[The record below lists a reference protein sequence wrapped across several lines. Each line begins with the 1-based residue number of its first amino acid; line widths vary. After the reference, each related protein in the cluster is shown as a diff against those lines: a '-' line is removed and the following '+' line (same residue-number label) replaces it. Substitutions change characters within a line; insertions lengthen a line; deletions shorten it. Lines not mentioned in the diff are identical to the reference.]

1 MNKYNKGL
9 LIILLVALI
18 CASGNVIAQN
28 RSWKRGVSAN
38 YLHPAGVDLLAPGV
52 SWAYNWG
59 GEPANLILGEK
70 IEFLPMVW
78 GAYQGQLDAA
88 KSYLEGGAQ
97 PSHILVLNEPNL
109 RGQAFITPQASAD
122 WMKHVHTTLSSYGIP
137 LIGPQ
142 MSLGSSV
149 EDSITAYDPL
159 QQKDVTYTDM
169 NSFLDAY
176 NYYVEDG
183 LDEGI
188 AVHPYGGVGEMQWAV
203 NSAYDRSGEPVWVT
217 EFAYWNAG
225 SVDELYDYM
234 ISALDYLEHSPRVA
248 RYAWFKA
255 DLGSRGRLSL
265 LSTNQ
270 TELTRLGELYVN
282 YPVYDPGYYYP
293 VNTRIEAEAYM
304 QKSTSMQM
312 QTSDIEGGMG
322 ALFNSRSFGWADY
335 QINVEEAGTYT
346 IRMRISKESYPE
358 LLEPVN
364 TNVENPAT
372 GIERDLLMTTE
383 LEAGQQTLRIWFKRL
398 GAKFDWFEVLPGV
411 RK

>member
-1 MNKYNKGL
+1 
-9 LIILLVALI
+9 
-18 CASGNVIAQN
+18 
-28 RSWKRGVSAN
+28 
-38 YLHPAGVDLLAPGV
+38 
-52 SWAYNWG
+52 
-59 GEPANLILGEK
+59 
-70 IEFLPMVW
+70 MVW
-78 GAYQGQLDAA
+78 GAYQGQLNDA
-88 KSYLEGGAQ
+88 KSYLESGAQ

-122 WMKHVHTTLSSYGIP
+122 WMKQVHTTLSPYGIP
-137 LIGPQ
+137 LVGPQ

-149 EDSITAYDPL
+149 EDSITAWDPIL
-159 QQKDVTYTDM
+159 EREVTYTDM
-169 NSFLDAY
+169 NTFLDAY

-183 LDEGI
+183 LTEGI

-217 EFAYWNAG
+217 EFAYWSAG

-234 ISALDYLEHSPRVA
+234 ILALDYLEHSPRVA

-265 LSTNQ
+265 LSTDQ
-270 TELTRLGELYVN
+270 TELSRLGELYVS
-282 YPVYDPGYYYP
+282 YPVYDPDYYYP
-293 VNTRIEAEAYM
+293 VNTRIEAEAYLD
-304 QKSTSMQM
+304 KTTSMQM

-335 QINVEEAGTYT
+335 QIHIEETGIYT
-346 IRMRISKESYPE
+346 VRLRISNDSYPE

-364 TNVENPAT
+364 TRVENPAV

-398 GAKFDWFEVLPGV
+398 GAKFDWFEVLPGA

>member
-1 MNKYNKGL
+1 
-9 LIILLVALI
+9 
-18 CASGNVIAQN
+18 
-28 RSWKRGVSAN
+28 
-38 YLHPAGVDLLAPGV
+38 
-52 SWAYNWG
+52 
-59 GEPANLILGEK
+59 
-70 IEFLPMVW
+70 MVW

-88 KSYLEGGAQ
+88 KNYLESGAQ
-97 PSHILVLNEPNL
+97 PSHVLVLNEPNL

-149 EDSITAYDPL
+149 EDSITAWDPI
-159 QQKDVTYTDM
+159 QEQEVTYTDM
-169 NSFLDAY
+169 NSFLAAY
-176 NYYVEDG
+176 NYYLEDG

-234 ISALDYLEHSPRVA
+234 ILALDYLEHSPRVA

-255 DLGSRGRLSL
+255 DLGSRGKLSL
-265 LSTNQ
+265 LSTDQ
-270 TELTRLGELYVN
+270 TELSRIGELYVN
-282 YPVYDPGYYYP
+282 YPVYDPDFYYP

-335 QINVEEAGTYT
+335 QISIEEAGTYT
-346 IRMRISKESYPE
+346 IRMRISKASYPE
-358 LLEPVN
+358 LPEPVN
-364 TNVENPAT
+364 TRVENPAV